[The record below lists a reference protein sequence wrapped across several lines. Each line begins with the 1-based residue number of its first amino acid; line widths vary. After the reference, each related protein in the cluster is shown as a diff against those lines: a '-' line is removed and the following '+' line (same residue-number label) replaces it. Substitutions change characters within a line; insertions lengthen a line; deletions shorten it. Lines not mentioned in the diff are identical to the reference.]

1 MVKEWSR
8 RRFDKLGNR
17 TGVFHR
23 FGSTPTNILGDLMKF
38 TKEKIRAMKNEL
50 FERGD
55 VDSNEIARLNKIA
68 EMNGIVL

>member
-1 MVKEWSR
+1 
-8 RRFDKLGNR
+8 
-17 TGVFHR
+17 
-23 FGSTPTNILGDLMKF
+23 MKF